1 MRRRLV
7 STYLLLLCLVLLAL
21 EVPLGLVMSG
31 RTTQAL
37 LADRLADA
45 TRFAALVAPA
55 MRGGELEPVAAEL
68 GRYHELYGIVV
79 VVVDQN
85 RRVVT
90 AAGSLA
96 RGDLDTDPVVRGA
109 LAGRQV
115 SSPDNVWP
123 WQERPLMVA
132 VPVYEGG
139 AVLGGVL
146 TVSSTERARGAMLF
160 AWAVLGIVGVLAL
173 VGSMVVAVRL
183 AFWVLRP
190 VLSLDTAVH
199 EITAGDST
207 ARVPHALGPPE
218 LRRLTTSF
226 NEMADT
232 VSDALER
239 QRLFVAHASH
249 QLRNPLTVLRL
260 RVEGLGDMLPDTAR
274 AEHHLALEESDR
286 LSRVLDSLLSL
297 ARAEWDGRAPV
308 TVDAAELVA
317 ARVDAWRPLAA
328 QRGVKLTA
336 EVPAGPVPAEAADTA
351 LDQALD
357 ALIDN
362 GLKFAGAGGT
372 VTVSVD
378 VAAGRAVVTVRDD
391 GPGMT
396 AEECRLATRRFWRA
410 PNTQN
415 VDGAGLGLS
424 IATVLIEA
432 SGGTLTLAPL
442 RPHGLVAR
450 VRLRLHRAE
459 IAGGARV

>member
-7 STYLLLLCLVLLAL
+7 TTYLLLLCLVLLAL
-21 EVPLGLVMSG
+21 EVPLALVMSG

-55 MRGGELEPVAAEL
+55 MRGGELAPVAAEL
-68 GRYHELYGIVV
+68 NRYHDLYGIVV
-79 VVVDQN
+79 IVVDQN

-90 AAGSLA
+90 SAGPRPALE
-96 RGDLDTDPVVRGA
+96 TDAVVRGA

-115 SSPDNVWP
+115 SSPTNVWP
-123 WQERPLMVA
+123 WQQSSLLVA

-146 TVSSTERARGAMLF
+146 TISSTERARGAMLF
-160 AWAVLGIVGVLAL
+160 AWAVLGVVGLLAL
-173 VGSMVVAVRL
+173 VGSLVAAVRL
-183 AFWVLRP
+183 AHWVLRP

-260 RVEGLGDMLPDTAR
+260 RVEGLGDMLPSEAR
-274 AEHHLALEESDR
+274 TEHHLALEESDR
-286 LSRVLDSLLSL
+286 LSRVLDSLLAL
-297 ARAEWDGRAPV
+297 ARAEWDGRPPV

-317 ARVDAWRPLAA
+317 ARVEAWRPLAT
-328 QRGVKLTA
+328 QRGVALTA
-336 EVPAGPVPAEAADTA
+336 EVPADPVPAEAADTA

-362 GLKFAGAGGT
+362 GLKFAGAGGH
-372 VTVSVD
+372 VTVSVEA
-378 VAAGRAVVTVRDD
+378 VAGRALVTVRDD

-424 IATVLIEA
+424 IATVLVEA

-442 RPHGLVAR
+442 RPRGLVAR

-459 IAGGARV
+459 ISGGARV

>member
-7 STYLLLLCLVLLAL
+7 TTYVLLLCLVLLAL
-21 EVPLGLVMSG
+21 EVPLALVMSN
-31 RTTQAL
+31 RTTQGL

-55 MRGGELEPVAAEL
+55 MRGGQMEAVSAEL
-68 GRYHELYGIVV
+68 ARYHELYGIDV

-90 AAGSLA
+90 SAGA
-96 RGDLDTDPVVRGA
+96 KPAVDTTAVVRGA

-115 SSPDNVWP
+115 SSPENVWP
-123 WQERPLMVA
+123 WQSQRLLVA

-146 TVSSTERARGAMLF
+146 TISSTHRARTSMLLS
-160 AWAVLGIVGVLAL
+160 WSILGVVGLVALLGSVLA
-173 VGSMVVAVRL
+173 AVQL
-183 AFWVLRP
+183 ARWVLQP

-199 EITAGDST
+199 EIAAGDST

-226 NEMADT
+226 NEMADA

-260 RVEGLGDMLPDTAR
+260 RVEDLGDKLPPEAR
-274 AEHHLALEESDR
+274 GEHGLALEESDR
-286 LSRVLDSLLSL
+286 LARVLDSLLAL
-297 ARAEWDGRAPV
+297 ARAEWDGRRRV
-308 TVDAAELVA
+308 TVDAAAVA
-317 ARVDAWRPLAA
+317 CARVDAWKPLAD
-328 QRGVKLTA
+328 QRGVALTA
-336 EVPAGPVPAEAADTA
+336 VVPPEPVLADVADTA
-351 LDQALD
+351 LDQTLD

-362 GLKFAGAGGT
+362 GLKFAGTGGH
-372 VTVSVD
+372 VTVEVSRARD
-378 VAAGRAVVTVRDD
+378 RAVVTVRDD

-396 AEECRLATRRFWRA
+396 AEQCRLATRRFWRA
-410 PNTQN
+410 PDTQN

-424 IATVLIEA
+424 IATVLVEA
-432 SGGTLTLAPL
+432 SGGSLSLVPLAP
-442 RPHGLVAR
+442 RGLEAR
-450 VRLRLHRAE
+450 VRLRLHGAE
-459 IAGGARV
+459 VAGGTGV

>member
-55 MRGGELEPVAAEL
+55 MRNGELKPVTAEL
-68 GRYHELYGIVV
+68 DRYHDLYGIAVIV
-79 VVVDQN
+79 FDQN
-85 RRVVT
+85 KQVVT
-90 AAGSLA
+90 RAGQ
-96 RGDLDTDPVVRGA
+96 REGLDTDAVVRGA

-115 SSPDNVWP
+115 SAPVNVVP
-123 WQERPLMVA
+123 WREAPLLVA

-139 AVLGGVL
+139 AVLGSVL
-146 TVSSTERARGAMLF
+146 TISSTERARGTMLF
-160 AWAVLGIVGVLAL
+160 AWVVLGVVGLVALA
-173 VGSMVVAVRL
+173 GAMFVAVRL
-183 AFWVLRP
+183 AQWVLRP

-260 RVEGLGDMLPDTAR
+260 RVEGLGDMLPTDDR
-274 AEHHLALEESDR
+274 VEHHLALEESDR
-286 LSRVLDSLLSL
+286 LTRVLDSLLAL
-297 ARAEWDGRAPV
+297 ARAEWDRTPPIV
-308 TVDAAELVA
+308 VDVGASVQARVA
-317 ARVDAWRPLAA
+317 AWLPLAV
-328 QRGVKLTA
+328 QRGVSLTA
-336 EVPAGPVPAEAADTA
+336 AVLPTPVCALAADTA

-362 GLKFAGAGGT
+362 GLKFAGAGGH
-372 VTVSVD
+372 VE
-378 VAAGRAVVTVRDD
+378 VAVGTQGGRAVVTVRDD
-391 GPGMT
+391 GPGLT
-396 AEECRLATRRFWRA
+396 AEQCRLATRRFWRA

-424 IATVLIEA
+424 IATVLIEG
-432 SGGTLTLAPL
+432 SGGFLRLAPM
-442 RPHGLVAR
+442 RPRGLEAR
-450 VRLRLHRAE
+450 VALRLHRAE
-459 IAGGARV
+459 VPGGTRV

>member
-55 MRGGELEPVAAEL
+55 MRSGDLEPVTAEL
-68 GRYHELYGIVV
+68 DRYHELYGIVV
-79 VVVDQN
+79 IVVDQN
-85 RRVVT
+85 RNVVT
-90 AAGSLA
+90 DAGS
-96 RGDLDTDPVVRGA
+96 REGIVTDTVVRGA

-115 SSPDNVWP
+115 SSPTNVWP
-123 WQERPLMVA
+123 WQEAPLLVA

-139 AVLGGVL
+139 AVLGSVL
-146 TVSSTERARGAMLF
+146 TISSTQRARGSMLF
-160 AWAVLGIVGVLAL
+160 AWVVLGIVGLLAL

-183 AFWVLRP
+183 AQWVLRP

-199 EITAGDST
+199 EITAGDSR

-232 VSDALER
+232 VTDALER

-260 RVEGLGDMLPDTAR
+260 RVEGLGDMLPESAGP
-274 AEHHLALEESDR
+274 EHHLALEESDR
-286 LSRVLDSLLSL
+286 LTRVLNSLLAL
-297 ARAEWDGRAPV
+297 ARAEWDRTPPV
-308 TVDAAELVA
+308 VVDAGALVA
-317 ARVDAWRPLAA
+317 ARVEAWLPMAL
-328 QRGVKLTA
+328 QRGVRLTA
-336 EVPAGPVPAEAADTA
+336 SVPSSPVRAEAADTA

-362 GLKFAGAGGT
+362 GLKFAGPGGH
-372 VTVSVD
+372 VAVAVSTLP
-378 VAAGRAVVTVRDD
+378 GRVVVTVRDD

-396 AEECRLATRRFWRA
+396 AEQCRLATRRFWRA

-424 IATVLIEA
+424 IATVLVEA
-432 SGGTLTLAPL
+432 SGGSLTLAPL
-442 RPHGLVAR
+442 RPRGLEAR

-459 IAGGARV
+459 VAGGARV

>member
-1 MRRRLV
+1 VRRRLV
-7 STYLLLLCLVLLAL
+7 TTYLLLACLVLLAL

-55 MRGGELEPVAAEL
+55 MRGGELEPVRSEL
-68 GRYHELYGIVV
+68 ARYHELYGIVV
-79 VVVDQN
+79 IVVDQN

-90 AAGSLA
+90 NAGA
-96 RGDLDTDPVVRGA
+96 RPGLDTDPVVRGA

-115 SSPDNVWP
+115 SSPTNVWP
-123 WQERPLMVA
+123 WQRSSLLVA

-146 TVSSTERARGAMLF
+146 TISSTERARGAMLF
-160 AWAVLGIVGVLAL
+160 AWAALGVVGLVAL
-173 VGSMVVAVRL
+173 VGSLVAAVRL
-183 AFWVLRP
+183 ARWVLRP
-190 VLSLDTAVH
+190 VFSLDTAVH

-260 RVEGLGDMLPDTAR
+260 RVEGLGDMLPLEAR

-286 LSRVLDSLLSL
+286 LSRVLDSLLAL
-297 ARAEWDGRAPV
+297 ARAEWDGRAPA
-308 TVDAAELVA
+308 TVDAGELVA
-317 ARVDAWRPLAA
+317 ARVEAWRPLAA
-328 QRGVKLTA
+328 QRGVALTA
-336 EVPAGPVPAEAADTA
+336 EVPTEPVPAEAADTA

-362 GLKFAGAGGT
+362 GLKFAASGGQ
-372 VTVSVD
+372 VTVSVE
-378 VAAGRAVVTVRDD
+378 VLAGRAVVTVRDD

-396 AEECRLATRRFWRA
+396 AEQCRLATRRFWRA

-424 IATVLIEA
+424 IATVLVEA
-432 SGGTLTLAPL
+432 SGGTLTLTP
-442 RPHGLVAR
+442 REPRGLVAR

-459 IAGGARV
+459 VSGGARV

>member
-7 STYLLLLCLVLLAL
+7 TTYLLLLCLVLLAL
-21 EVPLGLVMSG
+21 EVPLALVMSG

-45 TRFAALVAPA
+45 TRFAALAAPA
-55 MRGGELEPVAAEL
+55 IRGGDLAPVAAEL
-68 GRYHELYGIVV
+68 GRYHELYGIDVI
-79 VVVDQN
+79 VVDQN
-85 RRVVT
+85 RHVVN
-90 AAGSLA
+90 AAGPHPGPDA
-96 RGDLDTDPVVRGA
+96 DPVIRGA
-109 LAGRQV
+109 LAGRQM
-115 SSPDNVWP
+115 SSPTNVWP
-123 WQERPLMVA
+123 WQESQLLVA
-132 VPVYEGG
+132 VPIYEGG
-139 AVLGGVL
+139 AVLGGIL
-146 TVSSTERARGAMLF
+146 TVSSTERARGSMLF
-160 AWAVLGIVGVLAL
+160 AWAMLGIVGLVAL
-173 VGSMVVAVRL
+173 VGSLVAAVRL
-183 AFWVLRP
+183 ARWVLRP
-190 VLSLDTAVH
+190 VFSLDTAVH

-232 VSDALER
+232 VTDALER

-260 RVEGLGDMLPDTAR
+260 RVEGLGDMLPTEAR
-274 AEHHLALEESDR
+274 PEHHLALEESDR
-286 LSRVLDSLLSL
+286 LARVLDSLLAL
-297 ARAEWDGRAPV
+297 ARAEWDGRPPV
-308 TVDAAELVA
+308 IVDAGELVA
-317 ARVDAWRPLAA
+317 ARVEAWLPLAV
-328 QRGVKLTA
+328 QRGVALTA
-336 EVPAGPVPAEAADTA
+336 SVPVSRVFAEAADTA

-362 GLKFAGAGGT
+362 GLKFAGAGGH
-372 VTVSVD
+372 VEVSVSTLP
-378 VAAGRAVVTVRDD
+378 GRVVVTVRDN

-396 AEECRLATRRFWRA
+396 AAECRLATRRFWRA

-432 SGGTLTLAPL
+432 SGGSLVLAPL
-442 RPHGLVAR
+442 EPHGLEAR

-459 IAGGARV
+459 VAGGARV

>member
-7 STYLLLLCLVLLAL
+7 TTYLLLLCLVLLAL

-45 TRFAALVAPA
+45 TRFAALVAPV
-55 MRGGELEPVAAEL
+55 MRNEGELEPVRTEL
-68 GRYHELYGIVV
+68 ARYNELYGIVV
-79 VVVDQN
+79 IVVDQN
-85 RRVVT
+85 RNVVT
-90 AAGSLA
+90 NAGTRPGVNA
-96 RGDLDTDPVVRGA
+96 DPVVRGA

-115 SSPDNVWP
+115 SSPANVWP
-123 WQERPLMVA
+123 WQEAPLLVA

-146 TVSSTERARGAMLF
+146 TISSTERARGSMLF
-160 AWAVLGIVGVLAL
+160 AWIVLGVVGLVAL
-173 VGSMVVAVRL
+173 VGSVVAAVRL
-183 AFWVLRP
+183 AQWVLRP

-232 VSDALER
+232 VTDALER

-260 RVEGLGDMLPDTAR
+260 RVEGLGDVLPDA
-274 AEHHLALEESDR
+274 AGPEHHLALEESDR
-286 LSRVLDSLLSL
+286 LARVLDSLLAL
-297 ARAEWDGRAPV
+297 ARAEWDRTPPV
-308 TVDAAELVA
+308 VVDAGALVA
-317 ARVDAWRPLAA
+317 ARVEAWLPMAA
-328 QRGVKLTA
+328 QRGIALTA
-336 EVPAGPVPAEAADTA
+336 ALPPSPVQAEAADTA

-362 GLKFAGAGGT
+362 GLKFAGAGGH
-372 VTVSVD
+372 VEVAVS
-378 VAAGRAVVTVRDD
+378 ALPGRVVVTVRDD

-396 AEECRLATRRFWRA
+396 REQCRLATRRFWRA

-432 SGGTLTLAPL
+432 SGGALSLAPL
-442 RPHGLVAR
+442 RPHGLEAR

-459 IAGGARV
+459 VGSGTRV

>member
-1 MRRRLV
+1 VRRRLV
-7 STYLLLLCLVLLAL
+7 ITYLLLLCLVLVAL
-21 EVPLGLVMSG
+21 EVPLALVMSG

-45 TRFAALVAPA
+45 TRFAALAAPA
-55 MRGGELEPVAAEL
+55 MRNGELEAVTAEL
-68 GRYHELYGIVV
+68 GRYHELYGIGVI
-79 VVVDQN
+79 VVDQN

-90 AAGSLA
+90 AAGVPPA
-96 RGDLDTDPVVRGA
+96 LDTDPVVRGA

-115 SSPDNVWP
+115 SSPANVWP
-123 WQERPLMVA
+123 WQKGPLLVA
-132 VPVYEGG
+132 VPIYEGG

-160 AWAVLGIVGVLAL
+160 AWAVLGVVGLVAL
-173 VGSMVVAVRL
+173 VGSVVAAVRL
-183 AFWVLRP
+183 ARWVLRP
-190 VLSLDTAVH
+190 VMSLDTAVH

-232 VSDALER
+232 VTDALER

-260 RVEGLGDMLPDTAR
+260 RVEGLGDLLPDSAR
-274 AEHHLALEESDR
+274 REHHLALEESDR
-286 LSRVLDSLLSL
+286 LTRVLDSLLAL
-297 ARAEWDGRAPV
+297 ARAEWDRTPPV
-308 TVDAAELVA
+308 VVDAGALVA
-317 ARVDAWRPLAA
+317 ARVEAWLPMAA
-328 QRGVKLTA
+328 QRGVTLTA
-336 EVPAGPVPAEAADTA
+336 ALPDAPICAEAADTA

-362 GLKFAGAGGT
+362 GLKFAGSGGH
-372 VTVSVD
+372 VE
-378 VAAGRAVVTVRDD
+378 VAVGALPGRAVVTVRDD
-391 GPGMT
+391 GPGLT
-396 AEECRLATRRFWRA
+396 REECRLATRRFWRA

-424 IATVLIEA
+424 IATVLVEA
-432 SGGTLTLAPL
+432 SGGSLTLAPL
-442 RPHGLVAR
+442 RPHGLEAR

-459 IAGGARV
+459 GYGFTERK